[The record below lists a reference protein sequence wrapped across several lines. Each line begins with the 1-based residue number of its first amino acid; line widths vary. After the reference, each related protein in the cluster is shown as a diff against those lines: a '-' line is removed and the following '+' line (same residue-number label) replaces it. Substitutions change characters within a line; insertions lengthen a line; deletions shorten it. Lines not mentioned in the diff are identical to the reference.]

1 MAKSLSNSHLPN
13 VAPELLT
20 GDRGNQ
26 WTDPLLLDILSIN
39 VYRAAVSEECPMVS
53 EHSGSSSKKR
63 IAFLVENHFED
74 VEFQVPFT
82 ALQQAGAEVIILG
95 SRMTDEYVGKQG
107 NVRIQPDAST
117 TEVRAEDFDG
127 FVIPGGYAPDRLRTF
142 PQTVQLVVD
151 AIAQNKVIAAICHGP
166 QLLIEAD
173 QLQGRQATGF
183 RSIRKDMQNAGAV
196 YVNQAVVVDGHII
209 TARRPGDIV
218 QFTLTLL
225 NQLNLSM
232 PNQALPKPDEQR
244 YELWKLAEQWGGSTL
259 DKIVSAINRVFLSE
273 RYTLTAFHHY
283 ERMVEDA
290 ELKAI
295 FQAIEATKA
304 NHIELLER
312 RLRNLKGS
320 ITWQAMGKDAFT
332 PLEDYREPG
341 DMGAILR
348 RSLGDLQTGAIDAN
362 QFASQLTDPVTVQLL
377 DQIAANLEQQEEQ
390 LGNLY
395 RVRMGTQVQPPIP
408 TMPAAC

>member
-1 MAKSLSNSHLPN
+1 
-13 VAPELLT
+13 
-20 GDRGNQ
+20 
-26 WTDPLLLDILSIN
+26 
-39 VYRAAVSEECPMVS
+39 MVS
-53 EHSGSSSKKR
+53 EHSGSSFKKR

-74 VEFQVPFT
+74 VEFQIPFT

-107 NVRIQPDAST
+107 NVHIQPNAST

-127 FVIPGGYAPDRLRTF
+127 FVIPGGYAPDRLRTY
-142 PQTVQLVVD
+142 PQAVHLVVD
-151 AIAQNKVIAAICHGP
+151 AIAQNKVIAAVCHGP

-183 RSIRKDMQNAGAV
+183 RSIKKDMQNAGAV
-196 YVNQAVVVDGHII
+196 YLNQAVVVDGNLI
-209 TARRPGDIV
+209 TSRRPGDMV
-218 QFTLTLL
+218 QFTLALL
-225 NQLNLSM
+225 SKLNLTI
-232 PNQALPKPDEQR
+232 PNQMLPEPHEQR
-244 YELWKLAEQWGGSTL
+244 YELWKLAEQWGGSNL
-259 DKIVSAINRVFLSE
+259 DAIVSAVNRVFLSE

-283 ERMVEDA
+283 ERTVEDA
-290 ELKAI
+290 ELKAT

-312 RLRNLKGS
+312 RLRSLKGN
-320 ITWQAMGKDAFT
+320 ITWQAVRKDSFT
-332 PLEDYREPG
+332 PLEDYREPR
-341 DMGAILR
+341 DVGAILR
-348 RSLGDLQTGAIDAN
+348 RSLGDLQTGAVDAN

-377 DQIAANLEQQEEQ
+377 DQISTNLEQHEEQ

-395 RVRMGTQVQPPIP
+395 RVRMGTQAQPPIP